1 MFPANALSG
10 VTVLDLT
17 RLLPGPMAT
26 RWLVQMGAR
35 VIKVEDRG
43 AGDYMRTMNPALFA
57 MVNRG
62 KEFAAFDLKN
72 DGERAEFLRLVD
84 GADAL
89 VEGFRPGVMDRLG
102 LGWEA
107 LRQRNPRLV
116 YVAITGYGS
125 DGPYRDMAGHD
136 INYLAMAG
144 VLDLIGVAGGAPAI
158 PGVQIADLAGGSMV
172 AVMGL
177 LAALHGRERTGV
189 GSFVDAGMTQGS
201 ALLLPVA
208 YAALAAGQMQ
218 RRGEEMLSGRYACYN
233 VYRAR
238 DGRYVAVG
246 ALEAKFWAALCM
258 ALGRA
263 DLIADQY
270 AEDPRRSEVIGELAA
285 IFAGRDAEEWF
296 ERLRGVD
303 ACVTP
308 VRTVAEARGEF
319 APDFI

>member
-1 MFPANALSG
+1 MFPANVLNG

-35 VIKVEDRG
+35 VLKVEDRG
-43 AGDYMRTMNPALFA
+43 AGDYMRTMNPALFE

-62 KEFAAFDLKN
+62 KEFVALDLKSAA
-72 DGERAEFLRLVD
+72 DRADFVRLVD

-116 YVAITGYGS
+116 YTAITGYGTE
-125 DGPYRDMAGHD
+125 GPYRDMAGHD

-144 VLDLIGVAGGAPAI
+144 VLDLIGGAGGAPSI

-177 LAALHGRERTGV
+177 LAALHARERTGV

-208 YAALAAGQMQ
+208 YAAAAAGEVQ

-246 ALEAKFWAALCM
+246 ALEAKFWAALCTV
-258 ALGRA
+258 LGRA
-263 DLIADQY
+263 DLIGDQF
-270 AEDPRRSEVIGELAA
+270 AEDPRRSELIEELRV
-285 IFAGRDAEEWF
+285 IFAERGAEEWF

-308 VRTVAEARGEF
+308 VRTVMEARADF
-319 APDFI
+319 APEFI